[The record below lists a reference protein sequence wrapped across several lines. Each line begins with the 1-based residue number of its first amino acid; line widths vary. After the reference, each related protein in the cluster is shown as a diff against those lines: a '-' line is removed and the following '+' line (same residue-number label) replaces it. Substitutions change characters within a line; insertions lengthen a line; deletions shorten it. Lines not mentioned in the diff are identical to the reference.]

1 MITIKLVGGLG
12 NQLFGYYLGQA
23 IGKKVRY
30 DVSDQVHGLGSQR
43 VSIKDLDLP
52 GDFGVFLNRFSA
64 VIPDRF
70 KFLKRL
76 LRKVSLLNQK
86 VWRKSNIYESQVVG
100 FDSDFDF
107 QNCEFTQIRGYFQ
120 SYIYVDATI
129 ARKATL
135 KNLELTHS
143 SNWFR
148 ILKDQLKETDPI
160 AIHVRRGDY
169 LRLKDTFG
177 ILGEE
182 YYVRAIEQINS
193 LSDAPSPVWIF
204 SDSPNEIMESMQNLM
219 KLGPRI
225 IATPNDVS
233 DAETLI
239 LMSHASRIVIANSTF
254 SWWAAQVNGSNKTV
268 IAPEKWFRGL
278 PDPEF
283 LIPNNWIKL
292 KSYWLD

>member
-12 NQLFGYYLGQA
+12 NQLFGYYFGQVV
-23 IGKKVRY
+23 GEKVRY
-30 DVSDQVHGLGSQR
+30 DVSDQSHGLGSQK
-43 VSIKDLDLP
+43 VSIGDIALP
-52 GDFGVFLNRFSA
+52 GEFGVYFNRFSSI
-64 VIPDRF
+64 IPDRF
-70 KFLKRL
+70 KLIKLL

-86 VWRKSNIYESQVVG
+86 VWRKSKIYESQVVG
-100 FDSDFDF
+100 FDVNFDF
-107 QNCEFTQIRGYFQ
+107 ENCGFTQIRGYFQ
-120 SYIYVDATI
+120 SYLYVDAAM
-129 ARKATL
+129 ARKSTL

-148 ILKDQLKETDPI
+148 ILKNKLNEADPI
-160 AIHVRRGDY
+160 VIHVRRGDY

-182 YYVRAIEQINS
+182 YYVRAIEKINS
-193 LSDAPSPVWIF
+193 LSDTPSPVWIF
-204 SDSPNEIMESMQNLM
+204 SDSPNEIKESMPNLM
-219 KLGPRI
+219 KLGPSI
-225 IATPNDVS
+225 ISTPNDVS

-239 LMSHASRIVIANSTF
+239 LMSLASRIVIANSTF
-254 SWWAAQVNGSNKTV
+254 SWWAARVNGSNKTV
-268 IAPEKWFRGL
+268 IAPEKWFRSS